1 MYTVTASLGGGE
13 CQPELDGRTDAEAR
27 EDDCECLDQRFRFDV
42 RRPPV
47 AEEVPPVNP
56 PGDIP
61 SLIPDSDGNQY
72 EVFTPVEGGTFDG
85 GEGYSISVPS
95 GAVPNGE
102 YIGIRMSD
110 DGAVSNLGMT
120 HQRYTLGGNS
130 YGVLRGRRF
139 RRRDQQLR
147 PWKTRRWSVCRSRPR
162 CESNISQL
170 ALVAINSDGSLT
182 ILAAQVRLDTGTG
195 NTMVCGNLS
204 NLPASVAVGAQGAP
218 DAIPTPVPTP
228 EPVLPVTGGASP
240 ASGSLVWIL
249 LLGTAVV
256 VSGTF
261 VVVGRRRKT
270 VRIK

>member
-1 MYTVTASLGGGE
+1 M
-13 CQPELDGRTDAEAR
+13 
-27 EDDCECLDQRFRFDV
+27 
-42 RRPPV
+42 
-47 AEEVPPVNP
+47 
-56 PGDIP
+56 
-61 SLIPDSDGNQY
+61 
-72 EVFTPVEGGTFDG
+72 FTPVEGGTFDG

-130 YGVLRGRRF
+130 YGVHAVDASGAAISSYVLE
-139 RRRDQQLR
+139 D
-147 PWKTRRWSVCRSRPR
+147 PATVCVPLPAAMRT
-162 CESNISQL
+162 NISQL

-256 VSGTF
+256 VSSGTF
-261 VVVGRRRKT
+261 IVVGRRRKT

>member
-1 MYTVTASLGGGE
+1 M
-13 CQPELDGRTDAEAR
+13 
-27 EDDCECLDQRFRFDV
+27 
-42 RRPPV
+42 
-47 AEEVPPVNP
+47 NP
-56 PGDIP
+56 PGEIQ
-61 SLIPDSDGNQY
+61 SLIPDEDGNQY

-130 YGVLRGRRF
+130 YGVHAVDASGAAISSYVLE
-139 RRRDQQLR
+139 D
-147 PWKTRRWSVCRSRPR
+147 PATVCVPLPAAMRA
-162 CESNISQL
+162 NISNL
-170 ALVAINSDGSLT
+170 ALAAINSDGSLT

-204 NLPASVAVGAQGAP
+204 NLPATVAVGAQGAP
-218 DAIPTPVPTP
+218 DAIPTATPVP

-240 ASGSLVWIL
+240 TSGSLVWIL

-261 VVVGRRRKT
+261 IVVGRRRKT